1 MRRPILQ
8 LAAICSLAFT
18 LNTSAAVLY
27 VDLNSTNP
35 VSPYTD
41 WSTAA
46 TNIQDAVDAST
57 NGDLILVTNGIYQT
71 GGSVSDNQ
79 TNRINVTAPMTV
91 QSVNGPAVT
100 IIEGYHIISPAAVR
114 CAFLTNGATLSGFTL
129 TNGLGLIGGGGVFCG
144 SPNCVVSNCV
154 IIGNTVFGGAQGG
167 GAHSGI
173 LVDCKLIGN
182 SAGGG
187 GGAYG
192 ASLINCIV
200 SSNSASYG
208 GGMYNGTATNCL
220 IVSNTAASFGGGS
233 YQGTFV
239 NCTLAEN
246 TAVSAGGGVYGG
258 TGAWLYNS
266 IVFFNSAPTGPN
278 LLGATCDYCCTTPA
292 VAGDDNIT
300 NDPAFVDITTGDFHL
315 QPNSPC
321 INAGNNSFITT
332 STDLDGNPRIVNGTV
347 DMGAY
352 ESPYNLGVH
361 YVSLTS
367 TNPVSP
373 FNGWTIAATNI
384 QDAIDAASAGDSI
397 IVSNGIYQIGG
408 RTVNGYVLTNRVV
421 INKAVTV
428 QSINGPAST
437 VIAGLPGTGGYPS
450 SGYRCV
456 YLTNGAALIGFTLTN
471 GATSNSGT
479 NTVTELSGAAVW
491 CESTSAVISNCVLT
505 HSYASHYGGAAYQGT
520 LNNCVI
526 SNNTA
531 SLDGGG
537 TYLANV
543 DNSIIVSNGVVA
555 KGFGGGGTAYGVSSN
570 CLITGNSAPDGGG
583 AYYSTLAEC
592 QISRNGA
599 SVGGGLYACVANNS
613 LIFGNTARGDGGGA
627 YNCSATNCTIVL
639 NTATTL
645 GEGGGVYGGSLM
657 NCVVYDNIAF
667 GSFNFYFPSNVLMN
681 YCCTTPLP
689 TNGIGNITNEPIF
702 VNFNGSDFHL
712 QSNSPC
718 INAGNNAYV
727 TSTTDLDGNPRIVG
741 GTVDIGAYEYQ
752 TPTSIISYA
761 WLQQYG
767 LPTDGSADFADYD
780 GTGMNVYQDWIAGL
794 NPTNV
799 LSVLAMLPPAPTNN
813 PAGLVVSWE
822 SVSNRTYFL
831 QSSTNLGAQPMFS
844 TIQSNI
850 VGQTGTT
857 SYNDTNAV
865 GNGPFFYRV
874 GVQQ

>member
-1 MRRPILQ
+1 MKPLCQRL
-8 LAAICSLAFT
+8 
-18 LNTSAAVLY
+18 AAVLLALPSFQVSATTRY
-27 VDLNSTNP
+27 VDVNNASP
-35 VSPYTD
+35 ASPYTN
-41 WSTAA
+41 WVTAA
-46 TNIQDAVDAST
+46 TNIQDAVFHAGT
-57 NGDLILVTNGIYQT
+57 GDTVLVTNGIYQY
-71 GGSVSDNQ
+71 GGYSVSGL
-79 TNRINVTAPMTV
+79 NRVYVINNLTV

-100 IIEGYHIISPAAVR
+100 VIQGYQVPGTTNGANAVR
-114 CAFLTNGATLSGFTL
+114 CVYLNNGTTLSGFTL
-129 TNGLGLIGGGGVFCG
+129 TNGATQNFGFGGGVYCQ
-144 SPNCVVSNCV
+144 STNCLVTNCV
-154 IIGNTVFGGAQGG
+154 ITGNA
-167 GAHSGI
+167 AY
-173 LVDCKLIGN
+173 D
-182 SAGGG
+182 GG
-187 GGAYG
+187 GGAYYGTLVNCSLIGNMAG
-192 ASLINCIV
+192 AFVDLGNGGGAYYSTLVNCVLARNFTEYVGGAAGFCTLINCTV
-200 SSNSASYG
+200 VSNSVVA
-208 GGMYNGTATNCL
+208 YNGSVNGCTLKNCIVYYNFSYYTNADSGDGNFTNCC
-220 IVSNTAASFGGGS
+220 TSFAV
-233 YQGTFV
+233 TFAGA
-239 NCTLAEN
+239 NNFTNLPLFAN
-246 TAVSAGGGVYGG
+246 LSA
-258 TGAWLYNS
+258 
-266 IVFFNSAPTGPN
+266 
-278 LLGATCDYCCTTPA
+278 
-292 VAGDDNIT
+292 
-300 NDPAFVDITTGDFHL
+300 GDFHL
-315 QPNSPC
+315 NAASPC
-321 INAGNNSFITT
+321 INAGNNSFITN
-332 STDLDGNPRIVNGTV
+332 STDLDGNPRIVGGTV

-352 ESPYNLGVH
+352 EFQAPVR
-361 YVSLTS
+361 YVSVSNTA
-367 TNPVSP
+367 PVSP
-373 FNGWTIAATNI
+373 FTNWVTAATNI
-384 QDAIDAASAGDSI
+384 QDAIDVANAGDFI
-397 IVSNGIYQIGG
+397 VVSNGIYQIGG

-491 CESTSAVISNCVLT
+491 CESSDSVISNCVLT
-505 HSYASHYGGAAYQGT
+505 HSYASHCGGAAYQGT

-555 KGFGGGGTAYGVSSN
+555 KGFGGGGAAYGVSSN

-613 LIFGNTARGDGGGA
+613 LIFGNVAHGDGGGA

-681 YCCTTPLP
+681 YCCTTPFP

-831 QSSTNLGAQPMFS
+831 QSSTNLGAQPAFS
-844 TIQSNI
+844 TIQSNL
-850 VGQTGTT
+850 VGQPGTT
-857 SYNDTNAV
+857 SYTDTNAV

-874 GVQQ
+874 GVQ